1 MEAKQRVVSHESL
14 SYGYRI
20 CRPDFVET
28 QIEVDQRLILF
39 DGITKVLSD
48 SARLPMPLAEPIP
61 AKVHYFELRILP
73 QNLSDAGRTR
83 TRDFVPA
90 KV

>member
-1 MEAKQRVVSHESL
+1 MKAKEGVVSHESL

-20 CRPDFVET
+20 GRPDFVKT

-39 DGITKVLSD
+39 DGISEVLSNG
-48 SARLPMPLAEPIP
+48 ARLPVPLAEPIP
-61 AKVHYFELRILP
+61 AKVHYFELWILP

>member
-1 MEAKQRVVSHESL
+1 MKAKQRVVSHESL

-20 CRPDFVET
+20 CGPDFVKT

-39 DGITKVLSD
+39 DGVTEVLSNG
-48 SARLPMPLAEPIP
+48 ARLPVPLTQPIP
-61 AKVHYFELRILP
+61 AKVHYFQLWILSH
-73 QNLSDAGRTR
+73 NLSNAGCTR

>member
-1 MEAKQRVVSHESL
+1 M
-14 SYGYRI
+14 YN
-20 CRPDFVET
+20 
-28 QIEVDQRLILF
+28 RLVLF
-39 DGITKVLSD
+39 DCVTKVLSN

-61 AKVHYFELRILP
+61 AKVHYFELWILP